1 MPKPTEMKKS
11 IWTAF
16 VLFLCLSAQSQ
27 WTTSGSDIYYNS
39 GNVSIGTTTPIEK
52 LTIVGNALA
61 DKFRLNNA
69 STAGPGAG
77 IFAPAAATF
86 GIYTNSSERLRIDGS
101 GNVGIG
107 TSNPGFPLH
116 VSGNINDIIGISASG
131 GGRGGIYIQN
141 TNSAGYASF
150 IMENNHG
157 SLGSYASFTIGGS
170 TNAWSSF
177 CNLTPVDRVALVAGG
192 QYNLGLSLGTMT
204 AQPVVLGTNN
214 VERMRINGSGNIGVG
229 TTSDNGNLL
238 QVNGNLWTTGL
249 VLPTGAAAGK
259 VLVSDANG
267 NASWQTGTVGSGWA
281 LGGNTAVDPT
291 TTFLGTTD
299 NSTVAFRTNN
309 VERLRID
316 GTTGNVSIGTT
327 NAQGYALAVNGSA
340 IFTKVKV
347 KPVANWPDYVFKTGY
362 ALPSLP
368 ELERYIIEH
377 RHLPGI
383 ASEKE
388 VQNDGIDVSEQETVL
403 LKKVEEL
410 TLYLINDNKRFEK
423 QEQVIR
429 EQNARLEAQQKQI
442 DELKALILGKNK
454 Q

>member
-1 MPKPTEMKKS
+1 
-11 IWTAF
+11 
-16 VLFLCLSAQSQ
+16 
-27 WTTSGSDIYYNS
+27 
-39 GNVSIGTTTPIEK
+39 
-52 LTIVGNALA
+52 
-61 DKFRLNNA
+61 
-69 STAGPGAG
+69 
-77 IFAPAAATF
+77 
-86 GIYTNSSERLRIDGS
+86 
-101 GNVGIG
+101 
-107 TSNPGFPLH
+107 
-116 VSGNINDIIGISASG
+116 
-131 GGRGGIYIQN
+131 
-141 TNSAGYASF
+141 
-150 IMENNHG
+150 
-157 SLGSYASFTIGGS
+157 
-170 TNAWSSF
+170 
-177 CNLTPVDRVALVAGG
+177 
-192 QYNLGLSLGTMT
+192 MT